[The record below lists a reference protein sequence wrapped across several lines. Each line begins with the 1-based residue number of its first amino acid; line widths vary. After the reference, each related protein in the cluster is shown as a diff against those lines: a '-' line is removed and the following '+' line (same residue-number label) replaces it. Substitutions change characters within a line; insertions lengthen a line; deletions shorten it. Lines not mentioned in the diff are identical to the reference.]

1 MFMEEGAAALHPLQL
16 GEVKKYMAKQGCPGD
31 KDRDRR
37 GTGMGTSESCFP
49 SHSPLTTPLH
59 VQARQSW
66 FCCMKPLPLAFE
78 VFGVY
83 NLVFP
88 DSYLSRIN

>member
-1 MFMEEGAAALHPLQL
+1 ME
-16 GEVKKYMAKQGCPGD
+16 
-31 KDRDRR
+31 
-37 GTGMGTSESCFP
+37 TSESCFP
-49 SHSPLTTPLH
+49 SHSALTTPLH

-88 DSYLSRIN
+88 DSYLPRIY